1 MIQKLEIMNNNT
13 KNICIYTSAIIFGGV
28 VSSLLYYGVSQINK
42 LSKFYKLSSSLK
54 SSTTNTE
61 EKSDFYH
68 LIHGNI
74 RFVQKLQ
81 NLNTPSHKHSP
92 NHPQK
97 ILLLSTNSLMHVI
110 DPALIFDLPPH
121 HIISVSIDDCVNKNI
136 QEIES
141 IVETHD
147 IKTIVV
153 IGLEKDEKDEKNE
166 KDNQKNQLKELLNTS
181 QYINL
186 AVENKKI
193 KPYWASYNTSTGY
206 VRFHHHNF

>member
-1 MIQKLEIMNNNT
+1 MDTKNYKNMNNNS

-28 VSSLLYYGVSQINK
+28 VSSLLYYGVSQLSK
-42 LSKFYKLSSSLK
+42 LSKFYKLSLSSN
-54 SSTTNTE
+54 SSSKNKTE

-81 NLNTPSHKHSP
+81 NLHTPSHKYSP
-92 NHPQK
+92 DNPQK
-97 ILLLSTNSLMHVI
+97 ILLLSTQSLMHVI
-110 DPALIFDLPPH
+110 EPGLIFDLPLH
-121 HIISVSIDDCVNKNI
+121 HIITVSIDENVNTNI
-136 QEIES
+136 QKIEE
-141 IVETHD
+141 IVENHD

-153 IGLEKDEKDEKNE
+153 IGLEKEE

-186 AVENKKI
+186 AVENKRI
-193 KPYWASYNTSTGY
+193 KPYWASYDTTTGY
-206 VRFHHHNF
+206 VRFHHHAF

>member
-1 MIQKLEIMNNNT
+1 
-13 KNICIYTSAIIFGGV
+13 
-28 VSSLLYYGVSQINK
+28 
-42 LSKFYKLSSSLK
+42 
-54 SSTTNTE
+54 
-61 EKSDFYH
+61 
-68 LIHGNI
+68 
-74 RFVQKLQ
+74 
-81 NLNTPSHKHSP
+81 
-92 NHPQK
+92 
-97 ILLLSTNSLMHVI
+97 MHVI

>member
-28 VSSLLYYGVSQINK
+28 VSSLLYYGVSQLSK
-42 LSKFYKLSSSLK
+42 LSKFYKLSSSPKLSK
-54 SSTTNTE
+54 TNTE

-81 NLNTPSHKHSP
+81 DLHTPSRKHSP
-92 NHPQK
+92 NNPQK
-97 ILLLSTNSLMHVI
+97 ILLLSTQSLMHII
-110 DPALIFDLPPH
+110 DPGLIFDLPPQ
-121 HIISVSIDDCVNKNI
+121 HIITVSIIDDCVNKNI

-153 IGLEKDEKDEKNE
+153 IGLEKNE

-206 VRFHHHNF
+206 VRFHHHKF

>member
-1 MIQKLEIMNNNT
+1 MH
-13 KNICIYTSAIIFGGV
+13 IIVPG
-28 VSSLLYYGVSQINK
+28 
-42 LSKFYKLSSSLK
+42 
-54 SSTTNTE
+54 
-61 EKSDFYH
+61 
-68 LIHGNI
+68 
-74 RFVQKLQ
+74 
-81 NLNTPSHKHSP
+81 
-92 NHPQK
+92 
-97 ILLLSTNSLMHVI
+97 
-110 DPALIFDLPPH
+110 LIFDLPPN
-121 HIISVSIDDCVNKNI
+121 HIITLSIDDCDNNNI

-141 IVETHD
+141 IVETHN

-153 IGLEKDEKDEKNE
+153 IGLDKSEKDK